1 MNKYNWERIN
11 FPSNKDDWKKY
22 KKKQC
27 SNCSYVTMLK
37 VKRYTPLMFQNI
49 TEIVKNKLCF

>member
-37 VKRYTPLMFQNI
+37 VKKYTYAYVSKHNSNC
-49 TEIVKNKLCF
+49 EK